1 MKQAIH
7 DFSPI
12 QKYTKTVMYWPPKN
26 NTAAARML
34 VKRHID
40 ELSNMIKR
48 YGGKTA
54 LEMKFAKN
62 LRNLANNE
70 RVIQTRQI
78 KNVFLSKQNPETRLA
93 ENIIDSEL
101 DLDDEYPPRIH
112 KNIEHIDSLEELR
125 ELLIS
130 PKMYQD
136 QVLFDLF
143 CLGLECGGF

>member
-1 MKQAIH
+1 
-7 DFSPI
+7 
-12 QKYTKTVMYWPPKN
+12 MYWPRKTNP
-26 NTAAARML
+26 AAARML
-34 VKRHID
+34 VQRHID

-48 YGGKTA
+48 YGGETA
-54 LEMKFAKN
+54 IEMKFAKP

-70 RVIQTRQI
+70 RAIQTRQI
-78 KNVFLSKQNPETRLA
+78 KSVFLSKQNPETRLA

-143 CLGLECGGF
+143 CLGLETGSFRQK